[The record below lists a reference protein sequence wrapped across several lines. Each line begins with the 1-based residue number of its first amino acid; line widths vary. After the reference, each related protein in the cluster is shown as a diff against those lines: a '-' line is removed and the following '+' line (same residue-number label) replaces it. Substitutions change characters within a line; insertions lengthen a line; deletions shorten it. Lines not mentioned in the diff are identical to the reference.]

1 MIYNNI
7 VRFLILMLMVIFVLH
22 TDVGADT
29 NEPDKIVNRFISSSG
44 LEEAVESFPDQFQEG
59 LQQRLA
65 MSKHTKA
72 EKEIVKVLNELIDS
86 FDKDIALDRLKR
98 FIKENYRQ
106 ESLESVIG
114 WFESPVGRRI
124 TQEESNSK
132 QPGQQGQMLRYID
145 DMKSNPPPDDRV
157 KLIQRLI
164 EVAGVSESSFKMVEE
179 LTRGMFD
186 LSNMY
191 NIREK
196 ISEEERDNYI
206 GQMGS
211 FIKDSME
218 EQLLDAFLYVYRNI
232 LKTDLEEYITF
243 LKSGPGQEYA
253 NLANDTTVNICKQF
267 FQDAEGELME
277 LKDER
282 MYGVD
287 ETRNPFSLP
296 SGVSFEKTEAVG
308 AYSEVWKEGIVASSV
323 NGIFQSGNIVR
334 ANINGIWV
342 KEGDWVGEEQII
354 EIETENVVLIGKET
368 EKRNLP
374 LRGVGTELKVI
385 ERVTSA
391 Y

>member
-206 GQMGS
+206 EQMGS

-243 LKSGPGQEYA
+243 LRSGPGQEYA

-374 LRGVGTELKVI
+374 LRGV
-385 ERVTSA
+385 
-391 Y
+391 